1 MENKNEKFPVFENV
15 RNFGS
20 SLHFYGSMLVVPFV
34 IVLFAILILAAPVS
48 TIQSL
53 YMEGKKTLIEF
64 AEVFLNF
71 LKMVSIVYIIAAIFP
86 LYGAIKLNLAN
97 TNLTKD
103 YKILKYGVILIIV
116 GHLIEIL
123 NSTYFMIYF
132 QFFVSVEQV
141 ASAIES
147 YYEMPMGGP
156 LESLIS
162 PPIYDYISWC
172 SNAVLG
178 LGIIF
183 ISRFIDLIT
192 SEYKL
197 PDYSTWNTILLIGG
211 ILMMV
216 PPLSDFGGFIVFLLC
231 IMIGGRLKKVTIS

>member
-1 MENKNEKFPVFENV
+1 MRLIGEEK
-15 RNFGS
+15 
-20 SLHFYGSMLVVPFV
+20 LM
-34 IVLFAILILAAPVS
+34 A
-48 TIQSL
+48 
-53 YMEGKKTLIEF
+53 K
-64 AEVFLNF
+64 
-71 LKMVSIVYIIAAIFP
+71 
-86 LYGAIKLNLAN
+86 IKLSLE
-97 TNLTKD
+97 TYRDKV
-103 YKILKYGVILIIV
+103 YGCWI
-116 GHLIEIL
+116 GK
-123 NSTYFMIYF
+123 NAGGT
-132 QFFVSVEQV
+132 
-141 ASAIES
+141 
-147 YYEMPMGGP
+147 MGGP